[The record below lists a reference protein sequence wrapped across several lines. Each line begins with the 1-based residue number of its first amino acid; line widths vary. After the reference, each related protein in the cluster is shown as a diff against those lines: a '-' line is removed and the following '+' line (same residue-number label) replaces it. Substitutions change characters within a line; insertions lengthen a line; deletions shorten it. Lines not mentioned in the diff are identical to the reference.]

1 MAFGNTIGNKIEHNT
16 EGHEDTKRRLSL
28 GRMKTCWKRIS
39 CLEWLMLP
47 LMWFTIFVLMLLIM
61 FFVPEESQATGSLG
75 TNTTTTTSPGEMSFS
90 GQYF

>member
-47 LMWFTIFVLMLLIM
+47 LMGFTIFVLI
-61 FFVPEESQATGSLG
+61 FFNVYPKESQATGSLG
-75 TNTTTTTSPGEMSFS
+75 TNTTTTTSLGEMSFS